1 MPDLGL
7 PRVPDREGLK
17 EDIAADE
24 SVPSASDLEIL
35 RRYYP
40 DQPLP
45 AQPAPVDPPPSAVR
59 NTKGN
64 EGLPAPDG
72 EERLI
77 RAIESTERSPRSL
90 TTMAERFS
98 QRFVEESQQS
108 LSRNRTSVEIQLADY
123 GLLFPANEPIRAARQ
138 ERLARYLEVREE
150 RAAMH
155 SIAFAFRD
163 LPAYESVVDW
173 LQEIESKWLR
183 WSWSYG
189 GYSTREEVRS
199 PRVPARGETFEEEIR
214 REEARGDTGSRPFKA
229 GRLTLRGNLTGFEG
243 NDDLLQL
250 VYRTQDLRMI
260 VTPGRTRV
268 SYGRPVLGWNVDV
281 FGSMRYSGRLR
292 HGIELERPVGEKARV
307 RIVGG
312 GSSGSRPSGPDA
324 LDVFEITGDRAFAF
338 LAYERRF

>member
-7 PRVPDREGLK
+7 PCSRDREGLK
-17 EDIAADE
+17 DETPVDE
-24 SVPSASDLEIL
+24 SVPSTSDLEIL

-40 DQPLP
+40 EQPLFYGHS
-45 AQPAPVDPPPSAVR
+45 PVDPPPAFTRSS
-59 NTKGN
+59 KGN

-98 QRFVEESQQS
+98 RRFVEESQQS
-108 LSRNRTSVEIQLADY
+108 LSRNRTSVEIELADLS
-123 GLLFPANEPIRAARQ
+123 LLFPANEPIRGAR
-138 ERLARYLEVREE
+138 EDRLARFLESRQE

-155 SIAFAFRD
+155 SVAFALRD
-163 LPAYESVVDW
+163 LPAYESIVDW
-173 LQEIESKWLR
+173 LQDVESKWLR

-189 GYSTREEVRS
+189 GYSAREEVRS
-199 PRVPARGETFEEEIR
+199 PRVPARGETLEEEIR
-214 REEARGDTGSRPFKA
+214 REGARGDTGFRPFQA

-250 VYRTQDLRMI
+250 VYRTQDLRVI

-268 SYGRPVLGWNVDV
+268 SCGRPVLGWNADV
-281 FGSMRYSGRLR
+281 FSSLRYSGRLR
-292 HGIELERPVGEKARV
+292 HGIELERPVGDKARV

-312 GSSGSRPSGPDA
+312 GSSGSQPSGPDA